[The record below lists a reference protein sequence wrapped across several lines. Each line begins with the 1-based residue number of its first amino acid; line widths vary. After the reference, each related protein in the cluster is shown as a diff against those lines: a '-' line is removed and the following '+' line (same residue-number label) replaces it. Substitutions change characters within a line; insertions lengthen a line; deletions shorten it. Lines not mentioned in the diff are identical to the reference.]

1 MTKKYLQIFASSL
14 LIIMT
19 ISGCS
24 NPLSTLTKE
33 EKVPRIESPAK
44 EVEIFTVGHGENL
57 SFSKSGE
64 ISATSQAIIIPETT
78 GRVTKIPVKLG
89 DKVVKNQTLITLGNS
104 LSSDV
109 INTNY
114 ETALKGIEKLN
125 DSLIKMDNSAKTSI
139 QSALLGYYT
148 AREALETAIKNKDSS
163 DDLYDEQ
170 SDYLDDNIDS
180 LKDALDTME
189 EQIPE
194 YESNATYQETL
205 ATYKQLK
212 SQQEQAEIG
221 NEIQNN
227 QTDLG
232 LDSARRQLESAILGV
247 ETVQNTY
254 SLQFIQTESSL
265 LQAQNGADLLALQKE
280 ALNIKSPIT
289 GTVTAINTTVN
300 NIAAAGQVVAI
311 VQNLNSMEVKT
322 SINSEELPLVK
333 VGDKVSIS
341 NGKIK
346 NIEGEISEI
355 SPSLSSSNKKI
366 EVKITVPSSSFLSGE
381 LVTIAFKP
389 NTTSIFVPLK
399 AVSIED
405 DKYFVKLVSSDRT
418 ISKQE
423 ITAGK
428 ILDTFIEITSGLK
441 TEDVIAFSPSTFIQ
455 EGDKVTYKVPRQ

>member
-1 MTKKYLQIFASSL
+1 
-14 LIIMT
+14 MT

-33 EKVPRIESPAK
+33 EAVPRTESPAK

-64 ISATSQAIIIPETT
+64 ISAASQAIIIPETT

-139 QSALLGYYT
+139 RSALLGYYT